1 MFWYDVYMPRTTLQ
15 IEDDAFQVAKLHAA
29 RHGLTI
35 GQAVSE
41 LVRQAAERPLV
52 TKPRSGL
59 QVVHL
64 SRRSP
69 KVTSEVVDRLREE
82 LP

>member
-1 MFWYDVYMPRTTLQ
+1 MARTTLVL
-15 IEDDAFQVAKLHAA
+15 EDDAMAVAKAHAA
-29 RHGLTI
+29 RHRLTL

-52 TKPRSGL
+52 TTERGGFKVAR
-59 QVVHL
+59 L

-69 KVTSEVVDRLREE
+69 KVSTALIDKLRDE

>member
-1 MFWYDVYMPRTTLQ
+1 MPRTTLHL
-15 IEDDAFQVAKLHAA
+15 EDDAMAAAKAHAS
-29 RHGLTI
+29 RHRLTL

-52 TKPRSGL
+52 THERSGL
-59 QVVHL
+59 RVAQL
-64 SRRSP
+64 TRRSS
-69 KVTSEVVDRLREE
+69 KISAALVDRLRDD

>member
-1 MFWYDVYMPRTTLQ
+1 MARTTLQ
-15 IEDDAFQVAKLHAA
+15 LEDDALKVAKAYAA
-29 RHGLTI
+29 RHRLTL

-41 LVRQAAERPLV
+41 LVRQAAERPLM
-52 TKPRSGL
+52 TEERSGL
-59 QVVHL
+59 HVIRL

-69 KVTSEVVDRLREE
+69 KVTTAIIDKLRED